1 MWKMDF
7 FTYTVWAAKGI
18 FKSCLALISCL
29 SASVFSE
36 WRLDTW
42 KRSGYWLKD
51 SFYLREIRPNLAKL

>member
-1 MWKMDF
+1 MDF
-7 FTYTVWAAKGI
+7 FTYTVWDAKGI

-42 KRSGYWLKD
+42 KEVAVG
-51 SFYLREIRPNLAKL
+51 